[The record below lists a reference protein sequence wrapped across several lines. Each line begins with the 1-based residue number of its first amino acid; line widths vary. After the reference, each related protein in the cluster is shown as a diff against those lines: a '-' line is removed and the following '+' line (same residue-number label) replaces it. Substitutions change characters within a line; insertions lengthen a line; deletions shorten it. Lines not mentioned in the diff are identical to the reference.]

1 MKLMVWFAVPF
12 IGVDSPLFERFEGKY
27 VYVQRGIMN
36 EGTLDPRYPEVR
48 EFIIGNYKR
57 FLTEYG
63 IDGFKFDF
71 IDSFGGWGDEPK
83 YDPEKMDC
91 ETVSGAVNLLM
102 TEIVEELGKIKP
114 DLLYE
119 YRQNYVGPAINRFG
133 NMLRVGDC
141 AYESHSNRVGTVD
154 LRLLNYPVA
163 VHSDMLYWAKGES
176 LKLCARQ
183 LLNILFSVPQ
193 ISVHL
198 DRITEE
204 QKKALSHYISFWREH
219 RDILLNGK
227 LYACDPCAVYS
238 KAYSEKDGKAV
249 SVNYEDPTVQGDWDS
264 LVAVNCTGKT
274 YLYLDGFAGKSYKV
288 VNCMGEEIGSGT
300 LAEISK
306 ISVPRGGMIFV
317 D

>member
-1 MKLMVWFAVPF
+1 MPTEGVVSAVILTLLFSLPLPAVLLF
-12 IGVDSPLFERFEGKY
+12 YYPLCRANHLLSAKGCALVGEESVMEYAKQKTVIFRDSDLYAAKKCT
-27 VYVQRGIMN
+27 QTM
-36 EGTLDPRYPEVR
+36 VR
-48 EFIIGNYKR
+48 EG
-57 FLTEYG
+57 E
-63 IDGFKFDF
+63 DF
-71 IDSFGGWGDEPK
+71 
-83 YDPEKMDC
+83 
-91 ETVSGAVNLLM
+91 
-102 TEIVEELGKIKP
+102 
-114 DLLYE
+114 
-119 YRQNYVGPAINRFG
+119 RR
-133 NMLRVGDC
+133 
-141 AYESHSNRVGTVD
+141 
-154 LRLLNYPVA
+154 
-163 VHSDMLYWAKGES
+163 DM
-176 LKLCARQ
+176 Q
-183 LLNILFSVPQ
+183 LASILFSVPQ

-227 LYACDPCAVYS
+227 LYACDPGAVYS

-249 SVNYEDPTVQGDWDS
+249 SVNYEDPTVQGEWDS